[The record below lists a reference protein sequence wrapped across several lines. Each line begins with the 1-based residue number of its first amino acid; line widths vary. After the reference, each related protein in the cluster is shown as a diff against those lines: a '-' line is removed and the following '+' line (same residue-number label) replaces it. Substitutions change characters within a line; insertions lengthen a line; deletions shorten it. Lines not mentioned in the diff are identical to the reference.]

1 MSSKKPLM
9 TRIVIAF
16 VLMTAVFSG
25 LFSLS
30 IVLIVHVVE
39 EHLVTQGMQDE
50 LAAALHSLS
59 AEHPLR
65 LMPGTRL
72 YSDGARFG
80 KANIPARYADLEPG
94 FTEVLKGGRA
104 VYAFTKV
111 LDGQRLVL
119 VKEQDSFEAR
129 ERTLFTVVLVG
140 FVLTVLGALAFG
152 WQVARRVM
160 VPVSQLAKQVQT
172 LDDPQMH
179 LRPLAMD
186 YAADEIGQLAS
197 AFDSAFSKIREM
209 LEREQLFTG
218 DVSHELRTPLMVVS
232 TSCEV
237 LRQTELTNEQ
247 LEQVV
252 RIERVTLEMRNLV
265 QTFLLLARGNSTEAS
280 SEERQD
286 LAVIAERQYRYWQ
299 PAMADKGLAFD
310 LVVEAE
316 DSVGYN
322 AVYLSRI
329 LFNLLQ
335 NAHRYTDTGEVR
347 LTIGNGWLRVE
358 DTGQPIPSAQ
368 HAAIF
373 DLFFRGEGAVGD
385 GLGLGLSLVK
395 RICQAKGWSV
405 EVSTQEPRGNCFL
418 VRLAPA

>member
-1 MSSKKPLM
+1 
-9 TRIVIAF
+9 
-16 VLMTAVFSG
+16 
-25 LFSLS
+25 
-30 IVLIVHVVE
+30 
-39 EHLVTQGMQDE
+39 
-50 LAAALHSLS
+50 
-59 AEHPLR
+59 
-65 LMPGTRL
+65 
-72 YSDGARFG
+72 
-80 KANIPARYADLEPG
+80 
-94 FTEVLKGGRA
+94 
-104 VYAFTKV
+104 
-111 LDGQRLVL
+111 
-119 VKEQDSFEAR
+119 
-129 ERTLFTVVLVG
+129 
-140 FVLTVLGALAFG
+140 
-152 WQVARRVM
+152 
-160 VPVSQLAKQVQT
+160 
-172 LDDPQMH
+172 
-179 LRPLAMD
+179 MD

-335 NAHRYTDTGEVR
+335 NAHRYTDFGEVR

-368 HAAIF
+368 HPF
-373 DLFFRGEGAVGD
+373 PFR
-385 GLGLGLSLVK
+385 LSKFCKSLT
-395 RICQAKGWSV
+395 
-405 EVSTQEPRGNCFL
+405 E
-418 VRLAPA
+418 